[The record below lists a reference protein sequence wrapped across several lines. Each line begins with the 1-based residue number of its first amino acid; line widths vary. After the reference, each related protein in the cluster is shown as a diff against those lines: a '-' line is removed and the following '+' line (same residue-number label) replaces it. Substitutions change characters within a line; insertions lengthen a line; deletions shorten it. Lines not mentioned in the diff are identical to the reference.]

1 MKVVGTMF
9 FENEKL
15 LIDKPRKRPT
25 YQMIGGKVEDGE
37 TTLQAAIRECHEEL
51 GDEAIF
57 DEEKFEL
64 IMCIINA
71 GFSDAVMDAAR
82 SCGARGG
89 TVIHARGTARQ
100 EVETRFN
107 ISIHPEKE
115 VVLILASNKI
125 KDDILHAIYQEVGL
139 NSPGQGIA
147 FSMPVDEVV
156 GINNKK
162 TEVAR

>member
-1 MKVVGTMF
+1 M
-9 FENEKL
+9 
-15 LIDKPRKRPT
+15 D
-25 YQMIGGKVEDGE
+25 
-37 TTLQAAIRECHEEL
+37 
-51 GDEAIF
+51 
-57 DEEKFEL
+57 EKFEL

-147 FSMPVDEVV
+147 FSMTVDEVV

>member
-1 MKVVGTMF
+1 M
-9 FENEKL
+9 
-15 LIDKPRKRPT
+15 D
-25 YQMIGGKVEDGE
+25 
-37 TTLQAAIRECHEEL
+37 
-51 GDEAIF
+51 
-57 DEEKFEL
+57 EKFEL

-156 GINNKK
+156 GDRKS
-162 TEVAR
+162 VV

>member
-1 MKVVGTMF
+1 M
-9 FENEKL
+9 
-15 LIDKPRKRPT
+15 D
-25 YQMIGGKVEDGE
+25 
-37 TTLQAAIRECHEEL
+37 
-51 GDEAIF
+51 
-57 DEEKFEL
+57 EKFEL

-147 FSMPVDEVV
+147 FSMPVDEFV